1 MERRVKSRGKRL
13 VFKLQVFEWVEDFKN
28 YACWVSDGIQFSP
41 SLGGEQGTGMDAILL
56 LPPCK
61 N

>member
-13 VFKLQVFEWVEDFKN
+13 VFKLQVFGWVEDFKN
-28 YACWVSDGIQFSP
+28 CVTNGIEFSP

-56 LPPCK
+56 LTPCK